1 MIPASTPH
9 CWPTSRRC
17 AALFNSYYVSAGP
30 RHPRLRRGDLS
41 RPTLAEVMDYRRQVN
56 RSTAALLQAAPGR
69 EDGELHARLTLGIAH
84 EQQHQELIVTDMK
97 HHIAC
102 QPLSPLHSPAAEL
115 AAGTAAPMRFLE
127 LPGGL
132 AEIGHRGEGF
142 AFDNKLPRHRIWFE
156 PFALADRLVTETEYL
171 AFMADGGHAT
181 PLLWLSDGWT
191 TCEAQAWQAPLH
203 WRDDGDGWRVPTW
216 HGWRRPRADV
226 AVCHVSHSPAFGWR
240 ATARLLRP
248 ATVGVARPRTK
259 PRGSS
264 SFRQVASFVVPQG
277 QAHSGARACRTGEG
291 NARQC
296 DPRSPTP

>member
-69 EDGELHARLTLGIAH
+69 EDGELHARVTLGIAH

-191 TCEAQAWQAPLH
+191 TVSVQPSHLFDRPARREHGVHVDLVDSYARHERKSEEAGARRRVQGEGGGAVQSRGGVGGGRCAGQRCGRKRGSQMAQWARAQAL
-203 WRDDGDGWRVPTW
+203 RRV
-216 HGWRRPRADV
+216 
-226 AVCHVSHSPAFGWR
+226 
-240 ATARLLRP
+240 
-248 ATVGVARPRTK
+248 
-259 PRGSS
+259 
-264 SFRQVASFVVPQG
+264 
-277 QAHSGARACRTGEG
+277 E
-291 NARQC
+291 
-296 DPRSPTP
+296 PRSGWQGRPGGGAERGDTAVRTC